1 MSDRKGEIRA
11 RLAAAHPAPW
21 SASGKDAIASANGRL
36 VACVSSSAK
45 CPRAGD
51 YYECEGPEVSARLFM
66 PDAERALIIEAPADL
81 AWLVGE
87 VEREKARADAAEAAL
102 ATAVAAGFA
111 RGVEAA
117 SGVADEVSGRDDV
130 PLLLR
135 KSIWVAVRKDCAS
148 EIAAAIRALV
158 TP

>member
-102 ATAVAAGFA
+102 ATADAAGFA
-111 RGVEAA
+111 RAREDAAKLVERYFNLT
-117 SGVADEVSGRDDV
+117 GQIVSGTWFDKCKPAARD
-130 PLLLR
+130 
-135 KSIWVAVRKDCAS
+135 C
-148 EIAAAIRALV
+148 AAAIRALLPRV
-158 TP
+158 PS